1 MPNLSP
7 EERPT
12 DESVR
17 DLCEAAEAWEPSARL
32 VGNVTAREVAA
43 LAREVQA
50 HRARLAQPEAEREGL
65 RVDLSMWS
73 DETKRAIYYA
83 LHRDPA
89 CVPRSTAHG
98 SGANPIAPPPDGR
111 AG

>member
-1 MPNLSP
+1 MERMSDERVMEAIVCAASHDAGVRLFGNITAGELAKALDELLDRRRFSP
-7 EERPT
+7 
-12 DESVR
+12 
-17 DLCEAAEAWEPSARL
+17 
-32 VGNVTAREVAA
+32 
-43 LAREVQA
+43 
-50 HRARLAQPEAEREGL
+50 RLAQPEAEREGL